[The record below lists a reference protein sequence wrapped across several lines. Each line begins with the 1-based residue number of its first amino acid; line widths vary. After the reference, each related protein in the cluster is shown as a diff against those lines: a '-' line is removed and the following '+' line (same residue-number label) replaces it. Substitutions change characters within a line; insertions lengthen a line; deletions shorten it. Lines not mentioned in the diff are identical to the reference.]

1 MNKKVNSLFTW
12 RDYIL
17 FFILNA
23 FTVSSNFFLFFEYYI
38 KENKSLYISAAIT
51 FGNILFVSFLCVLF
65 YGLWHKFY
73 IEKPVKRI
81 LNATNAVASG
91 DFSTQIE
98 MKHKSSLHFNELDQI
113 TENLNL
119 MTKELS
125 GTETLR
131 TDFIANVTHELKTPL
146 ASIQNYATLLETTPI
161 TSSQREYTDAIV
173 RNSKQLSELVTNIL
187 KLNKLENQQIFPET
201 KTYNLSEQLTE
212 CILSYENLWEQKE
225 INLDTDIEEQ
235 ISINADD
242 SLLTLV
248 WNNLMS
254 NAIKFTPAK
263 GKINISLHRAG
274 SSAVMTISDTGCGM
288 NEDTMAHIFDKFY
301 QGDSSHA
308 TQGNGL
314 GLALAKKVVSIFH
327 GSITVASKEGN
338 GSTFTVTLPFKR
350 GDSE

>member
-1 MNKKVNSLFTW
+1 MNKKINPLFTW
-12 RDYIL
+12 REYIL
-17 FFILNA
+17 FFFLST
-23 FTVSSNFFLFFEYYI
+23 FTVGSNFFLFFEYYN
-38 KENKSLYISAAIT
+38 KENKSLYLSGAIT
-51 FGNILFVSFLCVLF
+51 FGNILFVSFVCVFF
-65 YGLWHKFY
+65 YGIWHKLY

-81 LNATNAVASG
+81 LKATNAVASG
-91 DFSTQIE
+91 DFSSQI
-98 MKHKSSLHFNELDQI
+98 KTVHKNSLHFNELDQI

-119 MTKELS
+119 MIKELS
-125 GTETLR
+125 STETLR

-161 TSSQREYTDAIV
+161 TSSQREYTDAII
-173 RNSKQLSELVTNIL
+173 RNSKQLSELITNIL

-201 KTYNLSEQLTE
+201 KTYDLSEQLTE
-212 CILSYENLWEQKE
+212 CILGYENLWEQKE

-254 NAIKFTPAK
+254 NAIKFTPNK
-263 GKINISLHRAG
+263 GKITISLHRAG
-274 SSAVMTISDTGCGM
+274 SSAVMTISDNGCGM
-288 NEDTMAHIFDKFY
+288 SEDTMAHIFDKFY

-314 GLALAKKVVSIFH
+314 GLALAKKVIDICSGTIKAESND
-327 GSITVASKEGN
+327 GE
-338 GSTFTVTLPFKR
+338 GSTFIVTLPI
-350 GDSE
+350 SNI

>member
-1 MNKKVNSLFTW
+1 MNKKINPLFTW
-12 RDYIL
+12 REYIL
-17 FFILNA
+17 FFFLST
-23 FTVSSNFFLFFEYYI
+23 FTVGSNFFLFFEYYN
-38 KENKSLYISAAIT
+38 KENKSLYLSGAIT
-51 FGNILFVSFLCVLF
+51 FGNILFVSFVCVFF
-65 YGLWHKFY
+65 YGIWHKLF

-81 LNATNAVASG
+81 LKATNAVASG
-91 DFSTQIE
+91 DFSTQI
-98 MKHKSSLHFNELDQI
+98 KTVHKNSLHFNELDQI

-119 MTKELS
+119 MIKELS

-161 TSSQREYTDAIV
+161 TSSQREYTDAII
-173 RNSKQLSELVTNIL
+173 RNSKQLSELITNIL

-201 KTYNLSEQLTE
+201 KTYDLSEQLTE
-212 CILSYENLWEQKE
+212 CILGYENLWEQKE

-254 NAIKFTPAK
+254 NAIKFTPNK
-263 GKINISLHRAG
+263 GKINISLHQAG
-274 SSAVMTISDTGCGM
+274 NSAVMTISDNGCGM
-288 NEDTMAHIFDKFY
+288 NQETAAHIFDKFY

-314 GLALAKKVVSIFH
+314 GLALAKKVIDICNGTIKVESIE
-327 GSITVASKEGN
+327 AE
-338 GSTFTVTLPFKR
+338 GSTFIVTLPISR
-350 GDSE
+350 N

>member
-1 MNKKVNSLFTW
+1 MHKKINPLFTW
-12 RDYIL
+12 REYVL
-17 FFILNA
+17 FFLLSA
-23 FTVSSNFFLFFEYYI
+23 FTVGSNFFLFFEYYN
-38 KENKSLYISAAIT
+38 KENKSLYLSGAVT
-51 FGNILFVSFLCVLF
+51 FGNILFVSFVCVFF
-65 YGLWHKFY
+65 YGIWHKFF
-73 IEKPVKRI
+73 IEKPVKKI
-81 LNATNAVASG
+81 LKATNAVAAG

-113 TENLNL
+113 TENFNL

-161 TSSQREYTDAIV
+161 TSSQREYTDAII
-173 RNSKQLSELVTNIL
+173 RNSKQLSELITNIL

-212 CILSYENLWEQKE
+212 CILSHENLWEQKE

-254 NAIKFTPAK
+254 NAIKFTPVK

-288 NEDTMAHIFDKFY
+288 SEDTMAHIFDKFY

-314 GLALAKKVVSIFH
+314 GLALAKKVIDICNGTIQVES
-327 GSITVASKEGN
+327 TVTK
-338 GSTFTVTLPFKR
+338 GSTFIVTLPLSKI
-350 GDSE
+350 

>member
-338 GSTFTVTLPFKR
+338 GSTFTVTLPLKR